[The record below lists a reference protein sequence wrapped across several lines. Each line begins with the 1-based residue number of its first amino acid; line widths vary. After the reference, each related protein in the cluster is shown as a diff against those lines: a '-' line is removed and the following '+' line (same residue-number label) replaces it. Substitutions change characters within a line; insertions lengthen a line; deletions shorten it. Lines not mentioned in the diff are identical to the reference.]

1 MSNSPSHSSKSNR
14 SAPNPEADAP
24 LAIALQWVAPFV
36 DRLMRDLPRI
46 ADLRMRSLALGERL
60 QPLTPD
66 DIISVARRIHDRL
79 VAGDDHAREVLHC
92 FQDTGALEMRL
103 GPERMRKLAVAAQV
117 SGHEAVALL
126 LLPAEP
132 SPGTGHHRTH
142 KDLRDMTLGERKA
155 LARSQNRDVLL
166 KLLED
171 EHPHVQQMLLSNSRV
186 TVREV
191 IAVAARRGVKHH
203 VLRGIARHP
212 RWMHNFEVH
221 RALVKNPDTPLDI
234 AGRLLATLGKR
245 DLEEVAADEG
255 LDAVLRRNAQKRLGE
270 YAQAEAKAYQLDI
283 DEDAP

>member
-1 MSNSPSHSSKSNR
+1 MSNSPSHSSKSNP
-14 SAPNPEADAP
+14 SAPNPAAEAP
-24 LAIALQWVAPFV
+24 LAIALQWVPGFV
-36 DRLMRDLPRI
+36 NRLLRDLPRI
-46 ADLRMRSLALGERL
+46 SDLRMRSLALGERL

-66 DIISVARRIHDRL
+66 DIVAVARRIHDRI
-79 VAGDDHAREVLHC
+79 GDGDELAREVLHC
-92 FQDTGALEMRL
+92 FQDTVALEMRL
-103 GPERMRKLAVAAQV
+103 GAERMRKLAVAAQV

-126 LLPAEP
+126 LMPAE
-132 SPGTGHHRTH
+132 TGSAAAHHRTH
-142 KDLRDMTLGERKA
+142 KDLRDMPLGQRKA

-171 EHPHVQQMLLSNSRV
+171 EHPHVQEMLLSNPRV

-191 IAVAARRGVKHH
+191 MAVAARRGVKHH

-245 DLEEVAADEG
+245 DLEEVASDDG
-255 LDAVLRRNAQKRLGE
+255 LDAALRRIATKRL
-270 YAQAEAKAYQLDI
+270 AAYVRVEVAVFEI
-283 DEDAP
+283 DNDDA